1 MPINIHRQVVCSP
14 LFSCFVQLLS
24 KPAYSGVEK
33 IKTIGPT
40 YMLVA
45 GLDQPGTQHCPADM
59 LADYARSM
67 FDVITE
73 INMHAFQNFKL
84 RIGE

>member
-1 MPINIHRQVVCSP
+1 MLLLCIVFSP
-14 LFSCFVQLLS
+14 LQLLS

-40 YMLVA
+40 YMLAA
-45 GLDQPGTQHCPADM
+45 GLDKPDAQCRPADM

-67 FDVITE
+67 FDVISE
-73 INMHAFQNFKL
+73 INTHAFQNFKL
-84 RIGE
+84 RIGTVIELRYR